1 MAKEG
6 VIPTRKQC
14 GLPQRI
20 LLLRGLLVTEV
31 ILLRQ
36 QQQPRGIQLKKALDF
51 MQLQVV
57 RKQQVQIIFLHLIQ
71 VRSYKME
78 KDNRKISAAKYVQ
91 YDNKSFHVTIDGT
104 VSGVP
109 MDDANLEYQLLK
121 EWVAAGNTL
130 ADSD

>member
-1 MAKEG
+1 
-6 VIPTRKQC
+6 
-14 GLPQRI
+14 
-20 LLLRGLLVTEV
+20 
-31 ILLRQ
+31 
-36 QQQPRGIQLKKALDF
+36 
-51 MQLQVV
+51 
-57 RKQQVQIIFLHLIQ
+57 
-71 VRSYKME
+71 ME

-121 EWVAAGNTL
+121 EWVAAGNTI